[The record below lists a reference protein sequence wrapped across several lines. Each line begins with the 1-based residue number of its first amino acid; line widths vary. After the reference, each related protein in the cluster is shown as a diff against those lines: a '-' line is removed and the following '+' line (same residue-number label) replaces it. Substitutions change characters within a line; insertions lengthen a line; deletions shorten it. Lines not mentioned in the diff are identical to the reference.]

1 MNQDLLVALLSLRLG
16 VVFDLFRLG
25 GKWKRSS
32 FEEDESEEEMIIEWW
47 MSNVCLYLN
56 YLRLASKSVL
66 DIESRI
72 QVLVVISYSLLD
84 LMRHLDQKIKPVRRD
99 EWEEEE
105 KDETYRRKSGS

>member
-1 MNQDLLVALLSLRLG
+1 
-16 VVFDLFRLG
+16 
-25 GKWKRSS
+25 
-32 FEEDESEEEMIIEWW
+32 

-72 QVLVVISYSLLD
+72 QVLVVISYNLLD

-99 EWEEEE
+99 E
-105 KDETYRRKSGS
+105 